1 MMRAWQIIRRTLEWI
16 GIAVGA
22 LVLLALVLFGVAYV
36 INSHDE
42 ALTTQAQALL
52 LQPPN
57 PYSAEENIYLTL
69 VGFDA
74 PSGQSP
80 TAVGRS
86 RIEHFNQNLDRALRG
101 PPLEM
106 PDILNPEDPRR
117 LEFKGDFD
125 FTRPF
130 DSYWSGVPPHRQTV
144 ERLLTD
150 NRELYERYRALL
162 RQRGYFAT
170 ARPSPLA
177 PMSFVPGRVRT
188 LFLADVVLRMRSDDP
203 QRQREG
209 LADLESDVQL
219 WRAVLTGEGPLI
231 SHALANAYL
240 HWDELVLA
248 DMIADP
254 HAPIPTGAADADAVA
269 PLFALA
275 DWDLSG
281 AYREEFRFRDAVLRQ
296 ARFASEAPRP
306 LPEQGTIDRWLDRIG
321 NHFLKLNAT
330 ENLLAAQA
338 WQLMRAAAPGA
349 ARGLPVVPPW
359 TLRMVYNPIGNVL
372 AWLGVRGQADY
383 RARAWDGAAYQ
394 RLVRLSYEI
403 RRQRIGPAGI
413 PAFMRAHPEW
423 STHPDDGRP
432 FLWDEK
438 EETLRVQNLSGPR
451 PGTSFL
457 VHVWMEPSGG

>member
-1 MMRAWQIIRRTLEWI
+1 MMRAWQIIRRILEWI

-22 LVLLALVLFGVAYV
+22 VVLLALVLFGVAYV

-42 ALTTQAQALL
+42 ALTTQAQTLL
-52 LQPPN
+52 VQPPN

-80 TAVGRS
+80 TAVGRL
-86 RIEHFNQNLDRALRG
+86 RIEHYNQNVDRALRG
-101 PPLEM
+101 PALEM
-106 PDILNPEDPRR
+106 RDILNPKDPRR
-117 LEFKGDFD
+117 LEFRGDFD
-125 FTRPF
+125 FIQPF
-130 DSYWSGVPPHRQTV
+130 DSYWSVIPPHRLTV

-177 PMSFVPGRVRT
+177 PTGSLASGVRT

-219 WRAVLTGEGPLI
+219 WRAELTGEGPLI
-231 SHALANAYL
+231 SHLIATAYL
-240 HWDELVLA
+240 HQDQSVLA
-248 DMIADP
+248 DIIADP
-254 HAPIPTGAADADAVA
+254 RAPIPTGAADADAVA

-281 AYREEFRFRDAVLRQ
+281 AYREESRFRDAVLQ
-296 ARFASEAPRP
+296 QVHFASEAPP
-306 LPEQGTIDRWLDRIG
+306 VLAGQGRMQRWLDRIG
-321 NHFLKLNAT
+321 SHFLKLNAT
-330 ENLLAAQA
+330 ENLFAAQA
-338 WQLMRAAAPGA
+338 RQLMRAAAPGA
-349 ARGLPVVPPW
+349 AREIPVPDW
-359 TLRMVYNPIGNVL
+359 TLRLAYNPLGKVL
-372 AWLGVRGQADY
+372 AWLGVRAQADY

-403 RRQRIGPAGI
+403 RRQRILPAGI
-413 PAFMRAHPEW
+413 PAFMRGHPQW

-438 EETLRVQNLSGPR
+438 GKTLRVQNLSGSR